1 MTVEEFISISKECG
15 FNTVKTGSVI
25 YTVVGDSIY
34 WFSYYDKGC
43 NEVAVSVN
51 ASYDW
56 NKNIKAGMFT
66 ERYTKYEINKE
77 MYRERMI
84 KLQKEIKELKI
95 KLRKFEIEKDFAN
108 D

>member
-1 MTVEEFISISKECG
+1 MTEEEFISISEECG
-15 FNTVKTGSVI
+15 FKIVKKDDVI
-25 YTVVGDSIY
+25 YTTIGDSIY
-34 WFSYYDKGC
+34 WVSYYDSGSY
-43 NEVAVSVN
+43 EVALSVSI
-51 ASYDW
+51 AYDYRR
-56 NKNIKAGMFT
+56 NIRATGMT

-84 KLQKEIKELKI
+84 KLQKAVKVLKI